1 MDLYQKIRT
10 LPTSPGCYLY
20 KNAEGEVIYVGK
32 AKNLR
37 ARVRSYFLEA
47 SQANAKTGT
56 LMREAVDVDYI
67 TVANEHEALAL
78 ENNLIKQR
86 KPRFNI
92 LLRDDKTYPY
102 IKLTMADRYP
112 KVFVT
117 RRLRRDGSAYFGP
130 YFPGNLAHRLVDLIH
145 RSFLIPS
152 CKVDLSRYHPRAC
165 LQYYIKRC
173 LGPCV
178 EGLTTP
184 EEYRQ
189 AIRDVQLFLE
199 GKPGE
204 LEQRLTTRMQQA
216 AENERY
222 ELAARLRDQI
232 TTVHQ
237 MLDKQ
242 RIATAE
248 NEDADVFG
256 FHYENDMLAVNLF
269 HMRSGKI
276 VDRRDFFW
284 EDLPDLAAFESEED
298 AADAPPADSSM
309 EVSSRPERSEVEGSA
324 SLPAQFEAPHTDPS
338 LEPNPATRAPEFHD
352 DSPTAE
358 EHSVLT
364 DPVAQQLTTSH
375 QPLTTAFSPA
385 AFFSALLK
393 QLYLDQGYVPR
404 CILVPVDFP
413 DRTVLAD
420 LLTKQGGH
428 RVEILVP
435 QRGEKR
441 SLVDLVC
448 QNAKQSYDQR
458 FRVLLPSQKAI
469 AEALQDALTL
479 EELPRRIEC
488 FDISHIQG
496 AETVASMVV
505 WEDGAMKK
513 SDYRKFQVRT
523 VTGVDDFASMREI
536 IQRRYSRLLADKK
549 EFPSLILI
557 DGGVGQLHAA
567 AEALNELGITTQPL
581 ASIAK
586 REEIIYVYGQ
596 EDDPIVLDRRSPV
609 LHLIQKIRDESHR
622 FAITYHRK
630 RREMRDR
637 SSELLEIPG
646 VGPRTRQRLLEHF
659 GSIRAIRQTAE
670 KNPDALTAVVN
681 KATAEKIRGYFAQ
694 EIATTPPRDP
704 LPIIS

>member
-1 MDLYQKIRT
+1 MDLLQKIRT
-10 LPTSPGCYLY
+10 LPTKPGCYLY

-47 SQANAKTGT
+47 SQANAKTGS
-56 LMREAVDVDYI
+56 LMREAVDVEYI
-67 TVANEHEALAL
+67 TVDNEREALAL

-102 IKLTMADRYP
+102 IKLTMNDRYP

-117 RRLRRDGSAYFGP
+117 RRLRKDGGAYFGP

-184 EEYRQ
+184 EDYKETV
-189 AIRDVQLFLE
+189 RDVQLFLE
-199 GKPGE
+199 GRPNE
-204 LEQRLTTRMQQA
+204 LEQSLTKRMEAA
-216 AENERY
+216 AEAQQF

-232 TTVHQ
+232 VTVHQ
-237 MLDKQ
+237 MQDKQ
-242 RIATAE
+242 RIATAD

-256 FHYENDMLAVNLF
+256 YHYENNMLAVNLF
-269 HMRSGKI
+269 HMRGGKI

-284 EDLPDLAAFESEED
+284 EELPEFLSETLNASADD
-298 AADAPPADSSM
+298 AVPT
-309 EVSSRPERSEVEGSA
+309 
-324 SLPAQFEAPHTDPS
+324 EAVPRLEPDPS
-338 LEPNPATRAPEFHD
+338 QPAPEV
-352 DSPTAE
+352 AE
-358 EHSVLT
+358 DVLVTQHSGMTELNG
-364 DPVAQQLTTSH
+364 
-375 QPLTTAFSPA
+375 AFSPA

-393 QLYLDQGYVPR
+393 QLYLDQSYVPR
-404 CILVPVDFP
+404 SIYVPVDFP
-413 DRTVLAD
+413 DRS
-420 LLTKQGGH
+420 LLTELLTERVGH
-428 RVEILVP
+428 KVEVAVP
-435 QRGEKR
+435 QRGDKR

-458 FRVLLPSQKAI
+458 FRVLQPSIKAI
-469 AEALQDALTL
+469 QEALQDALTL

-513 SDYRKFQVRT
+513 SDYRKFQVKT

-536 IQRRYSRLLADKK
+536 IHRRYKRLQEDKK
-549 EFPSLILI
+549 PFPSLILI
-557 DGGVGQLHAA
+557 DGGLGQLHAA
-567 AEALNELGITTQPL
+567 YAALEELGITLQPL

-596 EDDPIVLDRRSPV
+596 ENEPVVLDRRSPV
-609 LHLIQKIRDESHR
+609 LHMMQKIRDESHR
-622 FAITYHRK
+622 FAVTYHRK

-637 SSELLEIPG
+637 DSELLTIPG

-659 GSIRAIRQTAE
+659 GSLRGIRQAA
-670 KNPDALTAVVN
+670 PDALIAVVN
-681 KATAEKIRGYFAQ
+681 QATADKILKHFA
-694 EIATTPPRDP
+694 EENLGKNNP
-704 LPIIS
+704 LPVLQ